1 MTRPNVRPLI
11 AGACAGLLLAAAAQ
25 AQVYRNVGPDGR
37 VVYSDAPPAANARA
51 SGDDTAA
58 STGGGALPYQ
68 LNQTAQRYP
77 VTLYTA
83 NSCAACNAAR
93 NLLINRGIPFSE
105 KTVESNDDIAALQKL
120 SGSNELPVIT
130 IGQQRLKGYS
140 DQEWAQYL
148 DAAGYPKTS
157 QLPSSYRQPAASP
170 LVAAQSVTP
179 APQPANAAS
188 AAPQQ
193 EPEPSMAPV
202 PTQDNPAGM
211 RF

>member
-25 AQVYRNVGPDGR
+25 AQVYRNVGPDGS
-37 VVYSDAPPAANARA
+37 VTFSDAPPAANARA
-51 SGDDTAA
+51 SSDDAAA
-58 STGGGALPYQ
+58 SAGGGALPYQ

-83 NSCAACNAAR
+83 NSCAACNTAR
-93 NLLINRGIPFSE
+93 NQLINRGIPFSE

-170 LVAAQSVTP
+170 LVAAQAAAP